1 MDTFDVRKYITENR
15 INEAPF
21 RNKVDSLLA
30 YYEAE
35 TGNEPGEGVKDEIVH
50 LLGKGYS
57 TDDVKPIII
66 DIEPLKEEKDVIEP
80 DPQVVDGEERAK
92 EIEDEAAAE
101 EEDDN
106 MPEVTVDLKYIE
118 DRLAKPLKSAIE
130 EDIFELIDKNNFLRT
145 IKAVMKNSFYENEFL
160 SEFSSDNNAVG
171 GTLAR
176 ILQVYSQKFLPELE
190 YDIEKHKPYIE
201 EFKEI
206 LDFGGSYTDFSKSLN
221 DLKRDGWIFDS
232 STGDFEPVNNKE

>member
-35 TGNEPGEGVKDEIVH
+35 TGNEPGEGVEDEIVH

-101 EEDDN
+101 DEDD
-106 MPEVTVDLKYIE
+106 
-118 DRLAKPLKSAIE
+118 
-130 EDIFELIDKNNFLRT
+130 
-145 IKAVMKNSFYENEFL
+145 
-160 SEFSSDNNAVG
+160 
-171 GTLAR
+171 
-176 ILQVYSQKFLPELE
+176 ILT
-190 YDIEKHKPYIE
+190 EKV
-201 EFKEI
+201 
-206 LDFGGSYTDFSKSLN
+206 SC
-221 DLKRDGWIFDS
+221 
-232 STGDFEPVNNKE
+232 